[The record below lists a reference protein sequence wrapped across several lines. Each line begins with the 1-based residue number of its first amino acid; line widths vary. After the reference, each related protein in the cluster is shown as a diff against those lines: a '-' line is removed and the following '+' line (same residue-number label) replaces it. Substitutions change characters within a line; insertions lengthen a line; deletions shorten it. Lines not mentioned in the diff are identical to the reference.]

1 MSKSLHSTSRIQ
13 TPPAAIAKLELAAF
27 LSEVFG
33 LTEEAITL
41 IIEKVSSMAT
51 LKAYTTKNWTKMN
64 ATLSEEQ
71 AKILYEAVCKLPD
84 SEAAK
89 TAKIMDAYNRLATT
103 IGDVLGLEHD
113 DSQTIMKYLQESDG
127 HNIVLKPDY
136 SDREFWMKRD
146 TWKAVGLRLQE
157 QLSDLAAERSG
168 EAQMTLARAIG
179 TSIGLYDLFFVRR
192 VYDDREEQCLL
203 PYFAFKKHMEET
215 FAGGM
220 EMPSVETIR
229 ELVESSIA
237 TINGG
242 AFE

>member
-1 MSKSLHSTSRIQ
+1 M
-13 TPPAAIAKLELAAF
+13 
-27 LSEVFG
+27 
-33 LTEEAITL
+33 
-41 IIEKVSSMAT
+41 EKVSSMAT
-51 LKAYTTKNWTKMN
+51 LKAYTTKNWIKMN

-71 AKILYEAVCKLPD
+71 GKSCTRLCASCPTLRLPRRP
-84 SEAAK
+84 
-89 TAKIMDAYNRLATT
+89 RLWMHTWA
-103 IGDVLGLEHD
+103 GDDDRWRLGLERD
-113 DSQTIMKYLQESDG
+113 DGQTIGKYLESDG
-127 HNIVLKPDY
+127 HNIVLQPDY
-136 SDREFWMKRD
+136 SDAGFWMNGG
-146 TWKAVGLRLQE
+146 TWEAVGLQLQA

-203 PYFAFKKHMEET
+203 PYFAFKNYMKET

>member
-1 MSKSLHSTSRIQ
+1 
-13 TPPAAIAKLELAAF
+13 
-27 LSEVFG
+27 
-33 LTEEAITL
+33 
-41 IIEKVSSMAT
+41 MAT
-51 LKAYTTKNWTKMN
+51 LKAYTTKNWIKMN

-71 AKILYEAVCKLPD
+71 GKILYEAVRKLPD

-89 TAKIMDAYNRLATT
+89 TAKTMDAYLRLETT
-103 IGDVLGLEHD
+103 IGGVLGLERD
-113 DSQTIMKYLQESDG
+113 DGQTIGKYLEESDG
-127 HNIVLKPDY
+127 HDIVLQPDY
-136 SDREFWMKRD
+136 SDAGFWMNRG
-146 TWKAVGLRLQE
+146 TWEAVGLQLQA

-203 PYFAFKKHMEET
+203 PYFAFKNYMKET

>member
-1 MSKSLHSTSRIQ
+1 MSKHHPSTSRIQ
-13 TPPAAIAKLELAAF
+13 TPSSTEAKLEMASF
-27 LSEVFG
+27 LSGIFG
-33 LTEEAITL
+33 LSKKSITL

-51 LKAYTTKNWTKMN
+51 LKAYTTKHWIKMKAN
-64 ATLSEEQ
+64 LSEQQ
-71 AKILYEAVCKLPD
+71 AQILYEAVCKLPD

-89 TAKIMDAYNRLATT
+89 TAKTMDAYLRLETT
-103 IGDVLGLEHD
+103 IGGVLGLERD
-113 DSQTIMKYLQESDG
+113 DGQTIGKYLEESDG
-127 HNIVLKPDY
+127 HDIVLQPDY
-136 SDREFWMKRD
+136 SDAEFWLNRD
-146 TWKAVGLRLQE
+146 TWEAVGVQLQE
-157 QLSDLAAERSG
+157 QLSDLAKRSG
-168 EAQMTLARAIG
+168 EAQITLARAIG
-179 TSIGLYDLFFVRR
+179 TSIGLYDLFFVPR

-203 PYFAFKKHMEET
+203 PYFAFKNYMKET